1 MGYVN
6 NFIIGIL
13 DFFYK
18 LTGNYG
24 VALILFTVIV
34 KLILYPLTHQ
44 QFKALKDQQRIQPE
58 LNKLR
63 EKYKDDPQKLNQEM
77 MELYRRHK
85 INPLGGCLPLLIQFP
100 ILAILYSAINA
111 YSSKFANASFLWIKS
126 LASPDLPLLIIYGIS
141 MVASSFLSSPLS
153 DDPAQRSSQLFMNI
167 GLPIVF
173 TVLFRSFPSAF
184 ILYWFVFN
192 VLTTIQQV
200 YVMRV
205 LK

>member
-111 YSSKFANASFLWIKS
+111 YSGKFANASFLWIKS

-141 MVASSFLSSPLS
+141 MIASSFLSSPLS

>member
-1 MGYVN
+1 MNYVN

-13 DFFYK
+13 DFFYR

-111 YSSKFANASFLWIKS
+111 YSGKFANASFLWIKS

-141 MVASSFLSSPLS
+141 MIASSFLSSPLS

>member
-1 MGYVN
+1 MSYIN
-6 NFIIGIL
+6 NFLISIL
-13 DFFYK
+13 DFFYNM
-18 LTGNYG
+18 TGNYG
-24 VALILFTVIV
+24 VALILFTVLI

-44 QFKALKDQQRIQPE
+44 QFKALKEQQRIQPE

-63 EKYKDDPQKLNQEM
+63 EKYKDDPQRLNQEM
-77 MELYRRHK
+77 VELYRRHK

-111 YSSKFANASFLWIKS
+111 YIDKFANASFLWIKS
-126 LASPDLPLLIIYGIS
+126 LAAPDLPLLIIYGIS
-141 MVASSFLSSPLS
+141 MVASSLVSSPLS
-153 DDPAQRSSQLFMNI
+153 EDPSQRSSQLFMSI
-167 GLPIVF
+167 GLPIIF

-192 VLTTIQQV
+192 ILTTIQQL
-200 YVMRV
+200 YVMKV

>member
-63 EKYKDDPQKLNQEM
+63 EKYKDDPQRLNQEM

-153 DDPAQRSSQLFMNI
+153 DDPSQRSSQLFMNI

-173 TVLFRSFPSAF
+173 TILFRGFPSAF

-192 VLTTIQQV
+192 ILTTIQQV